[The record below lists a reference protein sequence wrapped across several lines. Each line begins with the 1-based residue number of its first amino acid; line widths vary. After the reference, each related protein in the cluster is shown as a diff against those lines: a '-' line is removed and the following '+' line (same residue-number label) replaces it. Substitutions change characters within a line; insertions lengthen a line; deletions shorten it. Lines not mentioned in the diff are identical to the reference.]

1 VSDAPEGVAA
11 SPSPGPR
18 DPEKVDPKARAIVVA
33 LAIAAVGTAFTAA
46 WARTK
51 MMHAPMPH
59 IATLPAME
67 FAAHDGSKVTR
78 ADFDGRV
85 TVVDFIFTRCATSC
99 PRLSERMAEA
109 RKALDADVRAG
120 QLRFL
125 SISVDP
131 EHDTPEVLA
140 TFAARYGADAP
151 AWRFAT
157 GPVDEI
163 ERVVVQGFRTGLT
176 RSAKRAEVGDIVH
189 GEKFIVVDRKGDI
202 RAFLSTETGHDAAA
216 VVEEVHKLVASGE

>member
-1 VSDAPEGVAA
+1 VNA
-11 SPSPGPR
+11 PR
-18 DPEKVDPKARAIVVA
+18 DRDAVDPKGRMIVVA

-51 MMHAPMPH
+51 MMHKPMPH

-67 FAAHDGSKVTR
+67 FTAHDGTKVTR
-78 ADFDGRV
+78 ADFDGHV
-85 TVVDFIFTRCATSC
+85 TVVDFIFTRCTSSC

-109 RKALDADVRAG
+109 RKTLDADVQSGA
-120 QLRFL
+120 LRFV

-140 TFAARYGADAP
+140 KFAAVYKADAP

-157 GPVDEI
+157 GPVDDL

-176 RSAKRAEVGDIVH
+176 RSAKKAEVGDIVH
-189 GEKFIVVDRKGDI
+189 GEKFIIVDRKGDI
-202 RAFLSTETGHDAAA
+202 RAFLSTETGHDAQA
-216 VVEEVHKLVASGE
+216 VAEEVHKLVVSGE

>member
-1 VSDAPEGVAA
+1 M
-11 SPSPGPR
+11 
-18 DPEKVDPKARAIVVA
+18 IVVA

-51 MMHAPMPH
+51 MMHKPMPH

-67 FAAHDGSKVTR
+67 FTAHDGTKVTR
-78 ADFDGRV
+78 ADFDGHV
-85 TVVDFIFTRCATSC
+85 TVVDFIFTRCTSSC

-109 RKALDADVRAG
+109 RKTLDADVQYGA
-120 QLRFL
+120 LRFV

-140 TFAARYGADAP
+140 KFAAVYKADAP

-157 GPVDEI
+157 GPVDDL

-176 RSAKRAEVGDIVH
+176 RSAKKAEVGDIVH
-189 GEKFIVVDRKGDI
+189 GEKFIIVDRKGDI
-202 RAFLSTETGHDAAA
+202 RAFLSTETGHDAQA
-216 VVEEVHKLVASGE
+216 VAEEVHKLVVSGE

>member
-1 VSDAPEGVAA
+1 MNA
-11 SPSPGPR
+11 PR
-18 DPEKVDPKARAIVVA
+18 DRDAVDPKGRMIVVA

-51 MMHAPMPH
+51 MMHKPMPH

-67 FAAHDGSKVTR
+67 FTAHDGTKVTR
-78 ADFDGRV
+78 ADFDGHV
-85 TVVDFIFTRCATSC
+85 TVVDFIFTRCTSSC

-109 RKALDADVRAG
+109 RKTLDADVQSGA
-120 QLRFL
+120 LRFV

-140 TFAARYGADAP
+140 KFAAVYKADAP

-157 GPVDEI
+157 GPVDDL

-176 RSAKRAEVGDIVH
+176 RSAKKAEVGDIVH
-189 GEKFIVVDRKGDI
+189 GEKFIIVDRKGDI
-202 RAFLSTETGHDAAA
+202 RAFLSTETGHDAQA
-216 VVEEVHKLVASGE
+216 VAEEVHKLVVSGE

>member
-1 VSDAPEGVAA
+1 VSDSPQAPE
-11 SPSPGPR
+11 
-18 DPEKVDPKARAIVVA
+18 KIDPKARLIVVA
-33 LAIAAVGTAFTAA
+33 LALAAVGTAFTAA

-67 FAAHDGSKVTR
+67 FTAHDGSKVTR
-78 ADFDGRV
+78 ADFDGHV
-85 TVVDFIFTRCATSC
+85 TVVDFIFTRCTSSC

-109 RKALDADVRAG
+109 RKSLDADVKSGAV
-120 QLRFL
+120 RFL

-131 EHDTPEVLA
+131 EHDTPDVLA
-140 TFAARYGADAP
+140 KFAEVYRADAP

-157 GPVDEI
+157 GPVDDL

-189 GEKFIVVDRKGDI
+189 GEKFIVVDRRGDI
-202 RAFLSTETGHDAAA
+202 RGFLSTETGHDMQA
-216 VVEEVHKLVASGE
+216 VVEDVHRLVAAGE

>member
-1 VSDAPEGVAA
+1 MNA
-11 SPSPGPR
+11 PR
-18 DPEKVDPKARAIVVA
+18 DPNAVDPKGRMIVVA

-51 MMHAPMPH
+51 MLHTPMPH

-67 FAAHDGSKVTR
+67 FTAHDGSKVTR
-78 ADFDGRV
+78 ADFDGHV
-85 TVVDFIFTRCATSC
+85 TVVDFIFTRCTSSC
-99 PRLSERMAEA
+99 PRLSERMAET
-109 RKALDADVRAG
+109 RKTLDADVQSGA
-120 QLRFL
+120 LRFV

-140 TFAARYGADAP
+140 KFAAVYKADAP

-157 GPVDEI
+157 GPVDDI

-176 RSAKRAEVGDIVH
+176 RSAKKAEVGDIVH

-202 RAFLSTETGHDAAA
+202 RAFLSTETGHDAQA
-216 VVEEVHKLVASGE
+216 VAEEVHKLVVSGE

>member
-1 VSDAPEGVAA
+1 VSEPAAGGA
-11 SPSPGPR
+11 SPAAAGPR
-18 DPEKVDPKARAIVVA
+18 DPEKIDPKARAIVVA

-59 IATLPAME
+59 IASLPAMA
-67 FAAHDGSKVTR
+67 FTAHDGSTVTR

-85 TVVDFIFTRCATSC
+85 TVVDFIFTRCVTSC

-109 RKALDADVRAG
+109 RKALDSDVRAG

-157 GPVDEI
+157 GPVEDL

-176 RSAKRAEVGDIVH
+176 RMAKRAEVGDIVH

-216 VVEEVHKLVASGE
+216 VVEEVRKLVKSGE

>member
-1 VSDAPEGVAA
+1 MSEPVSGEAAP
-11 SPSPGPR
+11 PRGPR

-33 LAIAAVGTAFTAA
+33 LAIAAIGTAFTAA

-67 FAAHDGSKVTR
+67 FTAHDGSKVAR

-85 TVVDFIFTRCATSC
+85 TVVDFIFTRCVSSC

-131 EHDTPEVLA
+131 EHDTPEELA
-140 TFAARYGADAP
+140 KFAARYGADAP
-151 AWRFAT
+151 AWRFAS
-157 GPVDEI
+157 GPIEEL

>member
-1 VSDAPEGVAA
+1 VTDAPA
-11 SPSPGPR
+11 PGPR
-18 DPEKVDPKARAIVVA
+18 DPEKIDPKARAIVVA

-67 FAAHDGSKVTR
+67 FTAHDGSKVTR

-85 TVVDFIFTRCATSC
+85 TVVDFIFTRCVSSC

-131 EHDTPEVLA
+131 EHDTPEELA
-140 TFAARYGADAP
+140 KFAARYGADAP
-151 AWRFAT
+151 VWRFAS
-157 GPVDEI
+157 GPVEEV